1 VVFLLR
7 SQFGFGIGV
16 MLAGPNET
24 ALSVMENTGRRGRYK
39 IKFDSGQVHL

>member
-7 SQFGFGIGV
+7 RHLGFGIGV

-24 ALSVMENTGRRGRYK
+24 ALSVSENTGQRGRYK
-39 IKFDSGQVHL
+39 IKFDSGQLHL